1 MSLSGGQKARLA
13 LARAVYAR
21 ADVYLLDD
29 ILSAVDS
36 NVGRNIIEKV
46 LSKGGLLGSKTI
58 ILCTNSISVLKFA
71 DNITLFEDGCIIET
85 TTYAETNADSH
96 PKLFELIKNF
106 SKDTS
111 PIPSDLATVSPSH
124 VHSYRKASIESF
136 HWDPL
141 KKLLPNLRSGL
152 TEEVS
157 QKGKSSGK
165 FTWHIS
171 EPVLFMGVR
180 FGLFC

>member
-1 MSLSGGQKARLA
+1 MPDGDETQVGEKGVSLSGGQKARLA

-71 DNITLFEDGCIIET
+71 DNITLIEDGCIIET
-85 TTYAETNADSH
+85 TTYTETNADSH

-111 PIPSDLATVSPSH
+111 NTIRPSYSVTFA
-124 VHSYRKASIESF
+124 RA
-136 HWDPL
+136 
-141 KKLLPNLRSGL
+141 
-152 TEEVS
+152 
-157 QKGKSSGK
+157 
-165 FTWHIS
+165 
-171 EPVLFMGVR
+171 
-180 FGLFC
+180 